1 MHKLMNANKLNPC
14 KLLSVAVIYSLVD
27 GSFSTDLQR
36 GLTTHATSGEPS
48 TAFSLFCKRSH
59 GIRFHLFFSLPDIGI
74 ISFLGF
80 AREKKKRKK
89 NGNVYLLGQ
98 ISRKQHVY
106 HVKGLQCG
114 GSPRP
119 TSLTE
124 QKTGGESVYV
134 IEHQWYNNPRL
145 RAVWYP

>member
-27 GSFSTDLQR
+27 SSFSNDLQR
-36 GLTTHATSGEPS
+36 GLTIHATSGEPS
-48 TAFSLFCKRSH
+48 IAFPLFCKRSH
-59 GIRFHLFFSLPDIGI
+59 RIRFHFF
-74 ISFLGF
+74 FLCLTWELLAF
-80 AREKKKRKK
+80 LALQEKKK

-106 HVKGLQCG
+106 HVKGLQCR

-124 QKTGGESVYV
+124 HKLEEKVSM
-134 IEHQWYNNPRL
+134 
-145 RAVWYP
+145 

>member
-27 GSFSTDLQR
+27 GSFSNDLQR
-36 GLTTHATSGEPS
+36 GLTIHATSGEPS
-48 TAFSLFCKRSH
+48 IAFSLFCKRSH
-59 GIRFHLFFSLPDIGI
+59 RIRFHFFFSLPDMGI

-80 AREKKKRKK
+80 AREKKKK
-89 NGNVYLLGQ
+89 GNVYLLGQ

-106 HVKGLQCG
+106 HVKGLQCR

-124 QKTGGESVYV
+124 HKLEEKVSM
-134 IEHQWYNNPRL
+134 
-145 RAVWYP
+145 